1 MPNKAHLAAAG
12 NAPLSA
18 SAITGGVV
26 TQAVSG
32 SASTDAT
39 LMPIGSH
46 YQVTTSSSNQGM
58 IFPPGNGTTDSFGAG
73 DWGTIFNNTGNTI
86 KVYPPAGF
94 KINGGTATTGSVSLT
109 TLQKA
114 LWVCLDGSNF
124 TMLVA

>member
-1 MPNKAHLAAAG
+1 MPNKAHLIASG
-12 NAPLSA
+12 NPPLSA

-39 LMPIGSH
+39 LMPIGSW
-46 YQVTTSSSNQGM
+46 YNVTTSSSNQGM
-58 IFPPGNGTTDSFGAG
+58 IFPPGNGTTQGFGAG
-73 DWGTIFNNTGNTI
+73 DWGGISNNTANTI

-109 TLQKA
+109 TLQNA
-114 LWVCLDGSNF
+114 IWWCLDGSNF
-124 TMLVA
+124 SVIVV